1 MPAFPGE
8 DFLLR
13 SEPARRLYFGHAANQ
28 PIYDYHSHL
37 DAAAIADDRRF
48 DNLTQIWLEG
58 DHYKWRAMRAAGV
71 PERLITGD
79 ATDREK
85 FGAFAGIVP
94 QCIGNPLYH
103 WTHMELARPLGL
115 AGVLLGPDT
124 ADLIWER
131 GRERLAEP
139 ACSARG
145 ILASFDVRMIGTTDD
160 PVDTLEAHAALARE
174 ADFGVA
180 VLPTW
185 RADLLFKPEQPAFVG
200 WVRAL
205 ARAAGIEIGS
215 YADLL
220 EGLGIRLDHFAAHGC
235 VSADHGFDKFDFC
248 GRNGAGSGVGVG
260 VGVGSVHREA
270 AADAVFARRLAGQAL
285 TPDEATMLR
294 SALAVWLGR
303 EYARRG
309 WVMQLH
315 IGAQRDNN
323 SRMYARLGPASGFD
337 SIGDSGFAEPLARFL
352 DTLDRDGALPKTI
365 LYGLNP
371 RDNEMLATLAGS
383 FPGNGVA
390 AKVQPGSAWWFND
403 QQDGILRQLT
413 SVANMGLLARFVGML
428 TDSRS
433 LLSFSRH
440 DYFRR
445 ILCDLIG
452 GWVER
457 GEAPADYALLGGM
470 VEDICCRNTRSFFGL
485 DGARER

>member
-1 MPAFPGE
+1 MSGFPGE
-8 DFLLR
+8 NFLLQ
-13 SEPARRLYFGHAANQ
+13 SEPARRLYFGHAATQ

-37 DAAAIADDRRF
+37 DPAAIADDRRF
-48 DNLTQIWLEG
+48 GNLTQIWLDG

-71 PERLITGD
+71 PERLITGEAD
-79 ATDREK
+79 DREK
-85 FGAFAGIVP
+85 FLAFAAIVP
-94 QCIGNPLYH
+94 QCLGNPLYH

-115 AGVLLGPDT
+115 GGRLLGPDT
-124 ADLIWER
+124 ADDIWER
-131 GRERLAEP
+131 GRERLADP
-139 ACSARG
+139 SCSARG

-160 PVDTLEAHAALARE
+160 PVDPLAAHAALASDPGF
-174 ADFGVA
+174 AVA

-185 RADLLFKPEQPAFVG
+185 RADLLFKPEQPGFSG
-200 WVRAL
+200 WIRAL
-205 ARAAGIEIGS
+205 ARAAELEIGS

-220 EGLGIRLDHFAAHGC
+220 EALSLRLGHFAAHGC
-235 VSADHGFDKFDFC
+235 VSADHGFDRFDFRA
-248 GRNGAGSGVGVG
+248 GDGAA
-260 VGVGSVHREA
+260 EA
-270 AADAVFARRLAGQAL
+270 LFARRLAGQTL
-285 TPDEATMLR
+285 TADEAVTLR
-294 SALAVWLGR
+294 SALALWLGR

-323 SRMYARLGPASGFD
+323 SRMLARLGPASGFD
-337 SIGDSGFAEPLARFL
+337 SIADVAYAEPLARFL
-352 DTLDRDGALPKTI
+352 DALDRDGSLPKTI

-383 FPGNGVA
+383 FPGDGLA
-390 AKVQPGSAWWFND
+390 ARVQLGSAWWFND

-445 ILCDLIG
+445 ILCNFIG

-470 VEDICCRNTRSFFGL
+470 VEDICCRNTQEYFGL
-485 DGARER
+485 DGGR

>member
-1 MPAFPGE
+1 MSDFPGE
-8 DFLLR
+8 NFLLR
-13 SEPARRLYFGHAANQ
+13 SEPARRLYFGHAASQ

-37 DAAAIADDRRF
+37 DPAAIADDRRYE
-48 DNLTQIWLEG
+48 NLTQLWLDG

-79 ATDREK
+79 ADDRDR
-85 FGAFAGIVP
+85 FRAFASVVP
-94 QCIGNPLYH
+94 QLLGNPLYH

-115 AGVLLGPDT
+115 GGTLLGPDT
-124 ADLIWER
+124 ADSIWER
-131 GRERLAEP
+131 GRERLAQP
-139 ACSARG
+139 SCSARG

-160 PVDTLEAHAALARE
+160 PVDSLAAHAALARE
-174 ADFGVA
+174 PDFAIA
-180 VLPTW
+180 VRPTW
-185 RADLLFKPEQPAFVG
+185 RADLLFKPEQPAFTG
-200 WVRAL
+200 WIRAL
-205 ARAAGIEIGS
+205 ARAAELEIGS

-220 EGLGIRLDHFAAHGC
+220 EALRLRLDHFATHGC
-235 VSADHGFDKFDFC
+235 VSADHGFDRFDFRT
-248 GRNGAGSGVGVG
+248 GGDGGERD
-260 VGVGSVHREA
+260 A
-270 AADAVFARRLAGQAL
+270 AATALFARRMAGHPLNQ
-285 TPDEATMLR
+285 DEALALR

-303 EYARRG
+303 EYARRS

-323 SRMYARLGPASGFD
+323 SRMFGRLGPASGFD
-337 SIGDSGFAEPLARFL
+337 SIGDRSYAESLARFL
-352 DTLDRDGALPKTI
+352 DALDRDGELPRTI

-383 FPGNGVA
+383 FPGDAVA
-390 AKVQPGSAWWFND
+390 AKVQLGSAWWFND

-440 DYFRR
+440 EYFRR
-445 ILCDLIG
+445 ILCDFVG

-457 GEAPADYALLGGM
+457 GEAPADYTLLGGM
-470 VEDICCRNTRSFFGL
+470 VEDICCRNTQAFFGL
-485 DGARER
+485 DGGR

>member
-1 MPAFPGE
+1 MPDFPGE
-8 DFLLR
+8 NFLLR
-13 SEPARRLYFGHAANQ
+13 SEPARRLYFGHAAAQ

-37 DAAAIADDRRF
+37 DPAAIADDRRF
-48 DNLTQIWLEG
+48 ENLTQIWLDG

-79 ATDREK
+79 ADDRGK
-85 FGAFAGIVP
+85 FRAFAAVVP
-94 QCIGNPLYH
+94 QCLGNPLYH

-115 AGVLLGPDT
+115 GGTLLGPET
-124 ADLIWER
+124 ADEIWEL
-131 GRERLAEP
+131 GREKLAQP
-139 ACSARG
+139 SFSTRG
-145 ILASFDVRMIGTTDD
+145 ILAAFDVRMIGTTDD
-160 PVDTLEAHAALARE
+160 PVDSLAAHAAISRDSAI
-174 ADFGVA
+174 DTA

-185 RADLLFKPEQPAFVG
+185 RADLLFKPEQPAFSG

-205 ARAAGIEIGS
+205 ARVANLEIGS

-220 EGLGIRLDHFAAHGC
+220 EALRLRLDHFAAHGC
-235 VSADHGFDKFDFC
+235 VSADHGFDRFDF
-248 GRNGAGSGVGVG
+248 RAGDGDG
-260 VGVGSVHREA
+260 
-270 AADAVFARRLAGQAL
+270 AADTLFARRLAGHILTAAEAL
-285 TPDEATMLR
+285 ALR
-294 SALAVWLGR
+294 SALAIWLGR
-303 EYARRG
+303 EYAQRG

-323 SRMYARLGPASGFD
+323 SRMLGRLGPASGFD
-337 SIGDSGFAEPLARFL
+337 SIGDSSYAEPLARFL
-352 DTLDRDGALPKTI
+352 DALDRESALPKTI

-371 RDNEMLATLAGS
+371 RDNEMLATMAGS
-383 FPGNGVA
+383 FPGDGVA
-390 AKVQPGSAWWFND
+390 AKVQLGSAWWFND

-470 VEDICCRNTRSFFGL
+470 VEDISCRNTQAFFGL
-485 DGARER
+485 DGGR

>member
-1 MPAFPGE
+1 MAAFPGE
-8 DFLLR
+8 NFLLR
-13 SEPARRLYFGHAANQ
+13 SEPARRLYFEHAAAQ

-37 DAAAIADDRRF
+37 DPAAIADNRRF
-48 DNLTQIWLEG
+48 ENLTRIWLDG

-79 ATDREK
+79 ANDRER
-85 FGAFAGIVP
+85 FRAFAAVVP
-94 QCIGNPLYH
+94 QCLGNPLYH
-103 WTHMELARPLGL
+103 WTHMELDRPLGL
-115 AGVLLGPDT
+115 GGTLLGPDT
-124 ADLIWER
+124 ADEIWER
-131 GRERLAEP
+131 ACERLALP
-139 ACSARG
+139 DCSARG
-145 ILASFDVRMIGTTDD
+145 ILAAFDVRMIGTTDD
-160 PVDTLEAHAALARE
+160 PIDTLAAHAALARE
-174 ADFGVA
+174 TDPGIE

-185 RADLLFKPEQPAFVG
+185 RADLLFKPEQPAFNG
-200 WVRAL
+200 WIGAL
-205 ARAAGIEIGS
+205 ARAADVEIGR

-220 EGLGIRLDHFAAHGC
+220 EALGRRLDHFAAHGC
-235 VSADHGFDKFDFC
+235 RSADHGFDRFDFRADD
-248 GRNGAGSGVGVG
+248 G
-260 VGVGSVHREA
+260 
-270 AADAVFARRLAGQAL
+270 AADALFARRLSGQAL
-285 TPDEATMLR
+285 SADETVALR

-323 SRMYARLGPASGFD
+323 SRMLARLGPNSGFD
-337 SIGDSGFAEPLARFL
+337 SIGDLSYAGPLARFL
-352 DTLDRDGALPKTI
+352 DTLDREEALPKTI

-371 RDNEMLATLAGS
+371 RDNEMLATMAGN
-383 FPGNGVA
+383 FPGDGVA
-390 AKVQPGSAWWFND
+390 AKVQLGSAWWFND

-445 ILCDLIG
+445 ILCDFIG
-452 GWVER
+452 GWVEH

-470 VEDICCRNTRSFFGL
+470 VEDICSRNTKALFGL
-485 DGARER
+485 DGGR